1 MYEIMAFLFENYK
14 ETHTTPVAFFLYYL
28 LRQKSVQEAKKKKK
42 KKPKY
47 MSARKFLNCAA

>member
-28 LRQKSVQEAKKKKK
+28 LRQKSVQEAKKKKIN
-42 KKPKY
+42 
-47 MSARKFLNCAA
+47 RNICQLGNF

>member
-28 LRQKSVQEAKKKKK
+28 LRQKSVEEAEKNEIHV
-42 KKPKY
+42 
-47 MSARKFLNCAA
+47 S